1 MQLSKA
7 KFQEKLKRKFYSLK
21 GIKEKKNNKE
31 NQTKPIKTNKT
42 NKKPKTQTK
51 QKRES
56 DCTCVQIAEYFL
68 ENIEIY
74 IA

>member
-21 GIKEKKNNKE
+21 GIKEKKQQRKSDQTNQNK
-31 NQTKPIKTNKT
+31 QT
-42 NKKPKTQTK
+42 NKKTKTQTK

-56 DCTCVQIAEYFL
+56 DCTCV
-68 ENIEIY
+68 
-74 IA
+74 